1 VPSVSCGLF
10 TDPGA
15 TAILAALPCGA
26 LLCDPGT
33 VIISVN
39 RPAAG
44 LLGRDAD
51 ELRGRRIDDPALWP
65 PGLLAADGRPIEAPD
80 VAVERAPGMG
90 GLIREQVIGLTPVG
104 GQAATWVTFSGREV
118 RGADGR
124 LDAVVCLLLE
134 LGDIHRS
141 TRELWARAGRLRH
154 LLDSVP
160 DTYVVLDAADRIAE
174 WYGGEAPFLDH
185 RHGRLI
191 GTELID
197 LLPPDCVQTAVQAFA
212 EVRSGLPAS
221 SFDLAWE
228 SADGA
233 RFGEAFCRLLPDG
246 MLAVIVRDVT
256 ERWQAEEELLTIE
269 EQYRLLAENAHDVI
283 TRLRCRPVPRAEY
296 VSPSV
301 ERLLGYA
308 PEAFYRDDTLLFRSL
323 HPDHVS
329 TARAILAGSWDF
341 ERPWEVCYRHRDGHE
356 VWVEQQMTPGYDA
369 RGVLVTIDTVSR
381 DVTERH
387 RQAEL
392 LRESEAR
399 FRLLAAPDHDV
410 IWQLRLHP
418 ERRYEYVSPSVSR
431 LLGCTPE
438 EIMSQPHLLEDLLY
452 PESLPQAERGCRGEL
467 APDELQVL
475 HWRTRD
481 GGEAFTEGHVT
492 TVRDQDG
499 RPLIVQGVAR
509 DVTRRVQ
516 AERALREIRQERQ
529 LELTVREILLT
540 AADDQVYA
548 QLIDAVCA
556 ATGSRHCIVLYV
568 RDGRVACPS
577 SAAGRWWHDGEGGGR
592 MAHRSS
598 QEPWGREIFDRALFA
613 GRSTIVERPAGLA
626 VGPVPLERV
635 LITPIVS
642 RGAPIGLVAVAD
654 RDRPYDVD
662 VVELL
667 EGVAAQIGPLLDAR
681 LGFRH

>member
-1 VPSVSCGLF
+1 VPSVSRGLF
-10 TDPGA
+10 TDPDA
-15 TAILAALPCGA
+15 IAILAALPCGA
-26 LLCDPGT
+26 LLCDPGAT
-33 VIISVN
+33 IVSVN
-39 RPAAG
+39 RPAAE

-51 ELRGRRIDDPALWP
+51 ELCGRRIDDPTVWP
-65 PGLLAADGRPIEAPD
+65 PGLLAADGRPIDAPD
-80 VAVERAPGMG
+80 VAVERVPGMG
-90 GLIREQVIGLTPVG
+90 GLVREQVLGLKPADGRAT
-104 GQAATWVTFSGREV
+104 TWVTFSGREV
-118 RGADGR
+118 RSAAGR
-124 LDAVVCLLLE
+124 LEAVVCLLLE
-134 LGDIHRS
+134 RGEIHRS

-154 LLDSVP
+154 LLDCVP
-160 DTYVVLDAADRIAE
+160 DTYFVLDAADRIDE
-174 WYGGEAPFLDH
+174 WYGGEAPFLVH
-185 RHGRLI
+185 RHGSLI
-191 GTELID
+191 GTPLVD

-212 EVRSGLPAS
+212 EVRTGLPAS

-228 SADGA
+228 SADGP

-256 ERWQAEEELLTIE
+256 ERWEAEEELLTIE

-301 ERLLGYA
+301 ERLLGYV

-329 TARAILAGSWDF
+329 TARAILAGRWDF

-418 ERRYEYVSPSVSR
+418 ELRYEYVSPSVSR

-438 EIMSQPHLLEDLLY
+438 EIMADPHLLDGLLY
-452 PESLPQAERGCRGEL
+452 PESLLQAERACRGEL

-481 GGEAFTEGHVT
+481 GGEVFTEGRVT

-516 AERALREIRQERQ
+516 AERALRDIRQERQ

-548 QLIDAVCA
+548 QLIDAVCG
-556 ATGSRHCIVLYV
+556 ATGSRHGIVLYV
-568 RDGRVACPS
+568 REGVIACPS
-577 SAAGRWWHDGEGGGR
+577 PAVGRWWDGGEDSGR
-592 MAHRSS
+592 RADRSS
-598 QEPWGREIFDRALFA
+598 QEPWGREIFELALS
-613 GRSTIVERPAGLA
+613 GSRSTIVERPAGLA
-626 VGPVPLERV
+626 AGPIPLERV
-635 LITPIVS
+635 LITPIVY
-642 RGAPIGLVAVAD
+642 RGAAIGLVVVG
-654 RDRPYDVD
+654 DRPGPYDTEA
-662 VVELL
+662 VELL
-667 EGVAAQIGPLLDAR
+667 EGVAAQMGPLLNAR
-681 LGFRH
+681 LGFPP